1 MSDVIRFQG
10 ALIHD
15 AACFNLE
22 TLRSRAELL
31 GFTQVTEVEAFAWEL
46 ELYGQ
51 LQAVAGETLLLK
63 GGAAAQLYLPPE
75 RQRASADIDLLVNAG
90 PGKMHAVL
98 DQVSRR
104 LAGESPYFVFEEYAP
119 RQPDACPEQSRRV
132 ILPLETFFV
141 TVPSALGQTA
151 QTGRGRV
158 AGRSIKVDVF
168 YLRESLPATRLE
180 NPRTFALDLAYSPRC
195 LAVGP
200 LVGDKLLTL
209 ATRSIGIP
217 RVRTGDLPRQL
228 YDLDN
233 LTRLALDEEDI
244 QALIATMRL
253 LVEVESGLRGLQV
266 TPLEVLDHIRETLD
280 TLSALDLRQG
290 DPDLKRYVL
299 NAQSQYLRAPM
310 RAPFHGWAMK
320 ALRLRFLLHCLVGRM
335 RGHRPN
341 VAETLHRADELEAEM
356 AFEGLEGRE
365 RRSRR
370 KAVQAVL
377 LAALRDAG
385 KGDWKQLKPR
395 PPERVYWALVE
406 PGNLD
411 SVAHL
416 IAG

>member
-1 MSDVIRFQG
+1 MNDASRFQG
-10 ALIHD
+10 VLIHD
-15 AACFNLE
+15 VACFSLE
-22 TLRSRAELL
+22 ALRSRAKPL
-31 GFTQVTEVEAFAWEL
+31 GFTQVTEVEAFAWEM

-51 LQAVAGETLLLK
+51 LQAIAGETLLLK

-90 PGKMHAVL
+90 PGEMRAVL

-104 LAGESPYFVFEEYAP
+104 LARESPYFVFEEYAP
-119 RQPDACPEQSRRV
+119 RQPDV
-132 ILPLETFFV
+132 VLPLETFFV

-158 AGRSIKVDVF
+158 TGRSIKVDVF

-209 ATRSIGIP
+209 ATKSIGIP
-217 RVRTGDLPRQL
+217 RVRAGDLPRQL

-244 QALIATMRL
+244 QALITTMEL
-253 LVEVESGLRGLQV
+253 LVEVESALRDLQV
-266 TPLEVLDHIRETLD
+266 TPLEVSNHIRETLN
-280 TLSALDLRQG
+280 TLSALDLRAG

-310 RAPFHGWAMK
+310 RVPFHGWAMK

-335 RGHRPN
+335 RGHRLN
-341 VAETLHRADELEAEM
+341 VAETLRRADELEAEM

-385 KGDWKQLKPR
+385 RGDWKQLKPR
-395 PPERVYWALVE
+395 PPERVYWELVE

-411 SVAHL
+411 SAAHL